1 MRAFAVGEMGGGTD
15 GDEANRA
22 QCLKIKS
29 LKIEYL
35 KIKYLRIEYAIHIG
49 LVYKAQPRYSAEQR
63 ASIVFTPT
71 SPEQRH
77 AAADRCA
84 VYLLY

>member
-1 MRAFAVGEMGGGTD
+1 MRSFAVGKMGGVTD
-15 GDEANRA
+15 GDEANGA

-35 KIKYLRIEYAIHIG
+35 KIKYLRIEDVIHIG

-63 ASIVFTPT
+63 ASVVSAPT
-71 SPEQRH
+71 SPE
-77 AAADRCA
+77 
-84 VYLLY
+84 